1 MFRKLFLTFL
11 FITTFSSLSTAT
23 ELIFSS
29 GPEGGVFRV
38 FSSGISEYL
47 NANQDEDQF
56 TTIPSRGSVENLKL
70 IEERR
75 ADFAIVYSGDLYLAT
90 QGKIDR
96 RMKFYRNSQA
106 VSYLYSSNAQL
117 VVRAGSEI
125 NTIQDLV
132 GKRVAVGS
140 VGSGASASAE
150 RFFKSLVMW
159 RKIKPMFLG
168 YSAGADA
175 MEANEVDA
183 LWLFT
188 GFPNPAVQKL
198 TKSVDIKMLPILKE
212 EHQELF
218 SQYPFYTETKI
229 PAGTYKGIDEDII
242 TIADSTLWIAG
253 RHVPADVVEKSLDI
267 IFTDEGLAYLVNK
280 KSTAK
285 AMSLQNGRRGIVTPL
300 HKGSKSFWEN
310 KN

>member
-1 MFRKLFLTFL
+1 MKKLFLAFM
-11 FITTFSSLSTAT
+11 FITTLSSLSTAA

-47 NANQDEDQF
+47 NANQDENQF
-56 TTIPSRGSVENLKL
+56 STIPSRGSIENLKL
-70 IEERR
+70 IEDRR
-75 ADFAIVYSGDLYLAT
+75 SDFAIVYSGDLYLAT

-96 RMKFYRNSQA
+96 RMKLYRSSQA

-117 VVRAGSEI
+117 VVRKDSGI
-125 NTIQDLV
+125 DTIQDLV

-159 RKIKPMFLG
+159 RKIQPMFLG

-175 MEANEVDA
+175 METNQVDA

-198 TKSVDIKMLPILKE
+198 TESVDIKMLPILKE

-218 SQYPFYTETKI
+218 KQYPFYTETKI
-229 PAGTYKGIDEDII
+229 PAGTYKGIDEDVI
-242 TIADSTLWIAG
+242 TIADSTLWVAG
-253 RHVPADVVEKSLDI
+253 RHVPPHVVERSLELI
-267 IFTDEGLAYLVNK
+267 YTDEGLAFLVSK

-285 AMSLQNGRRGIVTPL
+285 AMSIQDGQKGIVTPL
-300 HKGSKSFWEN
+300 HKGASDFWG
-310 KN
+310 KR